1 MRSKY
6 TKRTFFIRIVLPALI
21 AFLLFTLTFFVFIIP
36 SFERSMLE
44 SKREMIHE
52 LTNSAWSI
60 LDEYNGKYQSGLLTL
75 EEAQQSAAE
84 RIKNLRYGEENK
96 DYFWITDEHPNMI
109 MHPYRPDLNGT
120 DLSNYSD
127 PAGKKLFVE
136 FTKIVKKTGEGYLH
150 YQWQWKDNATKI
162 VEKLSF
168 VKEFKPWFWIIGTG
182 VYIEDVKSDI
192 SELTNNL
199 IYVSLGILV
208 CLGFV
213 LFYVGKQ
220 SFEIEHERQRAE
232 EGLKESEGKYRA
244 LVEASTDGLVM
255 ILDSKIVYINQATL
269 NLLGYQSIDEIDSME
284 NLFKLKSDI
293 DISGSVFIKKLLED
307 REFQSRFE
315 GNLLKKD
322 GNYAHVLF
330 NTSVL
335 RLGDKSGFTIIVT
348 DISDS
353 KKIADELGKNKE
365 RFNTLINNINIGVV
379 RLSLEKSIG
388 FVEANSAALNIL
400 GYQNSEE
407 FYYSTFDE
415 LVVNKNDLENFVR
428 KLVEKG
434 ELRNLILQIRKKS
447 GELSVIS
454 LSAILINDEENDQQ
468 YCDAILDDISERIKI
483 NEERENLLVELQ
495 TSLMFLHQP
504 LENFIRKPLSCSL
517 NTSIR
522 QAAQLITHYN
532 YSEILVKKEDGE
544 FIGIVTDSDFRNRV
558 TVENLD
564 VNLPVSQIMSAPLFT
579 VSSHSPVFEA
589 IFKMHEKGV
598 RHLAI
603 KNNEGKIS
611 GVINSEQLQRVE
623 QQSSAYLLREIETA
637 NYIEELFH
645 VRNKLPRL
653 VKSLVDSGANTKN
666 ITQIITAVFDAIV
679 HKLIEFGVEKVGKPP
694 VQFAFV
700 ALGSGGRKEQTL
712 ISDQDT
718 AIIFENVPEEEYT
731 ETHQYFV
738 KLAELVCDGLHEC
751 GYDYCPGE
759 AMARNPKWTQS
770 LNVWKDYF
778 HNWISKSDQ
787 QDLIDVS
794 IYFDFRLVYGSG
806 KLVTELRESLAKST
820 ENQSGFFQH
829 LTKNCLLHKPPVGL
843 LGGLQLETKGEFA
856 DTLNIKMALMPISD
870 FARIYALKYNLAD
883 TNTIERLTALYE
895 ERILKKTTFDEIIQD
910 YNFLMQI
917 RFRHQTSQ
925 FSGNKNIDNFVSPK
939 ELTQLELNALKN
951 AFSQISGLQKKLN
964 YEFSGEAI

>member
-1 MRSKY
+1 
-6 TKRTFFIRIVLPALI
+6 
-21 AFLLFTLTFFVFIIP
+21 
-36 SFERSMLE
+36 MLD

-60 LDEYNGKYQSGLLTL
+60 LDECHSKYESGMLSL
-75 EEAQQSAAE
+75 EEAQKSAAE

-136 FTKIVKKTGEGYLH
+136 FTKIVKKTGEGYLN

-182 VYIEDVKSDI
+182 IYIEDVKNDI
-192 SELTNNL
+192 SNLTNNL

-213 LFYVGKQ
+213 FFYVGKQ

-232 EGLKESEGKYRA
+232 DGLKESESKYRA

-255 ILDSKIVYINQATL
+255 ILDNKIVYINQAIL
-269 NLLGYQSIDEIDSME
+269 NILGYNSIDEIDSLE
-284 NLFKLKSDI
+284 NLFKLQSES
-293 DISGSVFIKKLLED
+293 DISGSTFIKDLLENG
-307 REFQSRFE
+307 EFQSRFE
-315 GNLLKKD
+315 GNLVKKD
-322 GNYAHVLF
+322 GSDAQVLF

-335 RLGDKSGFTIIVT
+335 QLGEKSGFTIIVT

-353 KKIADELGKNKE
+353 KKIVDELGKNKE
-365 RFNTLINNINIGVV
+365 RFNTLINNINFGVI
-379 RLSLEKSIG
+379 RLSLNKTIN

-400 GYQNSEE
+400 GYQNSID
-407 FYYSTFDE
+407 FYDSTLDE
-415 LVVNKNDLENFVR
+415 LIVNKNDLELFIK
-428 KLVEKG
+428 KLREKG
-434 ELRNLILQIRKKS
+434 ELKNHTLQVRKKS

-454 LSAILINDEENDQQ
+454 VSAIMVNDEENDQQ
-468 YCDAILDDISERIKI
+468 FCDAVLDDISERIKI

-517 NTSIR
+517 ETSIKK
-522 QAAQLITHYN
+522 AAQLITHYK
-532 YSEILVKKEDGE
+532 YSEILVRKEDGE

-558 TVENLD
+558 TAENID
-564 VNLPVSQIMSAPLFT
+564 VNLPVSRIMSAPLFT
-579 VSSHSPVFEA
+579 VSSHSPLFEA

-603 KNNEGKIS
+603 KNNEGEIA

-645 VRNKLPRL
+645 LRNKLPRL
-653 VKSLVDSGANTKN
+653 IKSLVDSGANSKN
-666 ITQIITAVFDAIV
+666 ITRIITAVFDAIV
-679 HKLIEFGVEKVGKPP
+679 HKLIEFGFAKVGEPP
-694 VQFAFV
+694 AQFAFV

-718 AIIFENVPEEEYT
+718 AIIFENVPKEKYS
-731 ETHQYFV
+731 ETRQYFV
-738 KLAELVCDGLHEC
+738 KLAEFVCDGLNDC

-759 AMARNPKWTQS
+759 AMAKNPKWTQPID
-770 LNVWKDYF
+770 VWKDYF
-778 HNWISKSDQ
+778 HNWVSNSDQ

-794 IYFDFRLVYGSG
+794 IYFDFRLVYGSS
-806 KLVTELRESLAKST
+806 KLVNELRDSLANST
-820 ENQSGFFQH
+820 KNQSGFFQH

-856 DTLNIKMALMPISD
+856 ETFNIKMALMPISD
-870 FARIYALKYNLAD
+870 FARIYALKYNLSD
-883 TNTIERLTALYE
+883 TNTLERLAKLYE
-895 ERILKKTTFDEIIQD
+895 EGILKKSTFDEIIQD
-910 YNFLMQI
+910 YNLLMQI

-925 FSGNKNIDNFVSPK
+925 FSRNKEMDNFVSPK
-939 ELTQLELNALKN
+939 ELTQLELNTLKN
-951 AFSQISGLQKKLN
+951 AFSQISGLQKRLS
-964 YEFSGEAI
+964 YDFSGEAI